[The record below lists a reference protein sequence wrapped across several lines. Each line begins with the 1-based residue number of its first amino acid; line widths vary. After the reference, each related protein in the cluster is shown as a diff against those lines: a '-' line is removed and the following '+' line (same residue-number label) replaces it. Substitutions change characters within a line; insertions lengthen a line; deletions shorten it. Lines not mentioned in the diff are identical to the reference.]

1 MFIAVLPSL
10 SNIFEISFTSSSDL
24 TSKKTSLIGLLK
36 RSFSDPIFWTF
47 TRLNL
52 FSSLEILLTKVKI
65 NELPSIN
72 ISRFSSK
79 ISENIKSSKTLFISV
94 NFKTA

>member
-1 MFIAVLPSL
+1 ML
-10 SNIFEISFTSSSDL
+10 ET
-24 TSKKTSLIGLLK
+24 GLLNK
-36 RSFSDPIFWTF
+36 FFKEAIFRTF
-47 TRLNL
+47 ILLNL

-65 NELPSIN
+65 KELPSIK

-79 ISENIKSSKTLFISV
+79 ISENIKSSKTLVKSV

>member
-1 MFIAVLPSL
+1 MLIVVLPS
-10 SNIFEISFTSSSDL
+10 SYNMFEISLTSSRDL
-24 TSKKTSLIGLLK
+24 TLKRTSLIGLLK
-36 RSFSDPIFWTF
+36 RSFNDPIFWTF
-47 TRLNL
+47 IRLNL

-65 NELPSIN
+65 KEFPSIK

-79 ISENIKSSKTLFISV
+79 ISEKINNSKTLTKSV